1 MRDFTLLKYQEL
13 LYTIQKSRCLIRTF
27 ADVCESG
34 VSMPAFV
41 LRHDVD
47 RRPGNA
53 LRMARIEQI
62 MGVKASYYFRIV
74 KGSYDPDI
82 ICRIHEMG
90 HEIGYHYE
98 DLSLAKGDMQK
109 ARETFVTHLNQLRTL
124 VPVKTITMQGSP
136 LSAFDNRKI
145 LEYLNFGDL
154 EILGEPYLLMK
165 PAIWD
170 YFTDTGRRW
179 NGDRVNRRDKLS
191 QMIKHKVVHTNDL
204 IRVIDEKELKAHVML
219 NIHPER
225 WDDNW
230 LPWIKQLVWQNVK
243 NPVKYFLF
251 RS

>member
-13 LYTIQKSRCLIRTF
+13 LYSIQKSRCLIRTF
-27 ADVCESG
+27 ADVCVSG

-47 RRPGNA
+47 RRPNNA

-82 ICRIHEMG
+82 ICRVHEMG

-124 VPVKTITMQGSP
+124 VPVKTIAMQGSP
-136 LSAFDNRKI
+136 LSAFDNLKI
-145 LEYLNFGDL
+145 LEYLNFEDL
-154 EILGEPYLLMK
+154 AIFGEPYLLLN
-165 PAIWD
+165 PDTWD
-170 YFTDTGRRW
+170 YITDTGRRW
-179 NGDRVNRRDKLS
+179 NGDKVNRRDKIS
-191 QMIKHKVVHTNDL
+191 HMTNYKIVHTNDL
-204 IRVIDEKELKAHVML
+204 IQAIDEKNKGTCDAEYPSRAVG
-219 NIHPER
+219 
-225 WDDNW
+225 
-230 LPWIKQLVWQNVK
+230 
-243 NPVKYFLF
+243 
-251 RS
+251 